1 MMISK
6 LLKYYSLHY
15 IYIPFV
21 FIYFVLQGEDT
32 NTILFASS
40 LATIVS
46 MVLYLYDVL
55 ITFLFS
61 RIIGADR
68 LILFLIPI
76 VIMLV
81 LFSELKKLIAYLD
94 FGGDYF
100 IYTIVITSLG
110 INVFTFYSLKAQLRS
125 LPKN

>member
-94 FGGDYF
+94 FDGDYF